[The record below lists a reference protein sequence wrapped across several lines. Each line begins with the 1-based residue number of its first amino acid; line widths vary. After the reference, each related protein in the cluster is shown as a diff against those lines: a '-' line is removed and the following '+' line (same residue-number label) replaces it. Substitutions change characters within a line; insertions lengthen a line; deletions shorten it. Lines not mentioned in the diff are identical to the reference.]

1 MRSTTSWGWG
11 LASGVALA
19 ALASSCRSADESPLS
34 PLATVLAATA
44 AAGDVPADSVKEERS
59 GFLFPKTLRLDDSTE
74 GAFFPWHGCDE
85 LPPGLTLHSPPPRGV
100 SGQVL
105 AVGIRTMYV
114 FFTTYAIAL
123 YADPKDVRSALS
135 SFKVGHATPHPSL
148 APSLV
153 RWLIIEW
160 RVRACMVGQEHSAE
174 DLKKNQAVYDALRD
188 GPFTKTIRLIP
199 TGDTSGSHLRN
210 GLVSAVAARMQDN
223 KEEALK
229 EFGNFFPAQLKKGM
243 LIDFTWKKGGSLSGT
258 HTTSQPL
265 LLLLLLLLIF
275 SCE

>member
-1 MRSTTSWGWG
+1 MLEQPTAATRTYALPVLQRSPVVRSTTSWGWG

-74 GAFFPWHGCDE
+74 G
-85 LPPGLTLHSPPPRGV
+85 
-100 SGQVL
+100 QVL

-135 SFKVGHATPHPSL
+135 SFK
-148 APSLV
+148 
-153 RWLIIEW
+153 
-160 RVRACMVGQEHSAE
+160 EHSAE

-243 LIDFTWKKGGSLSGT
+243 LIDFTWKKGGSLSVSVDGKEVGVVDSPALSRAFFEVYLGEKSKT
-258 HTTSQPL
+258 PDVREKWAVALTEWL
-265 LLLLLLLLIF
+265 R
-275 SCE
+275 

>member
-1 MRSTTSWGWG
+1 VRGTTSWGWG

-19 ALASSCRSADESPLS
+19 ALASSCRSADESPLA

-74 GAFFPWHGCDE
+74 GAFFPWLGCDVRRH
-85 LPPGLTLHSPPPRGV
+85 LASPFTPRGV

-135 SFKVGHATPHPSL
+135 SFKVGHAAPLPSF
-148 APSLV
+148 
-153 RWLIIEW
+153 
-160 RVRACMVGQEHSAE
+160 
-174 DLKKNQAVYDALRD
+174 
-188 GPFTKTIRLIP
+188 GPF
-199 TGDTSGSHLRN
+199 H
-210 GLVSAVAARMQDN
+210 
-223 KEEALK
+223 
-229 EFGNFFPAQLKKGM
+229 F
-243 LIDFTWKKGGSLSGT
+243 
-258 HTTSQPL
+258 
-265 LLLLLLLLIF
+265 
-275 SCE
+275 